1 MQKCFALTPE
11 FVVAVFVGVK
21 QTFCEPFLLHL
32 NNLIASADEVQ
43 SRQKE
48 GERGGKKASL
58 NLPLVGVLFT
68 LLFCYSFQFN
78 LIHFAFDPS
87 LSLSLSFSSAI
98 SFQSARVWASEI
110 LFYLIFP
117 SPVARLALSFISC
130 SIKIYYHNK
139 QASPKATFSL
149 SAFRGAHMRNT
160 YIYCI
165 HVCVCEV

>member
-1 MQKCFALTPE
+1 MQKCFAFSLFRHLTPE

-43 SRQKE
+43 PRQKE
-48 GERGGKKASL
+48 GERGRRKASL

-87 LSLSLSFSSAI
+87 LSLSLCSAI

-149 SAFRGAHMRNT
+149 SAFGEPT
-160 YIYCI
+160 
-165 HVCVCEV
+165 

>member
-1 MQKCFALTPE
+1 MQKCFAFSLFRHLTPE

-43 SRQKE
+43 SRQKA

-87 LSLSLSFSSAI
+87 LFVVLSLFS
-98 SFQSARVWASEI
+98 QRVCG
-110 LFYLIFP
+110 
-117 SPVARLALSFISC
+117 RLRYFFI
-130 SIKIYYHNK
+130 
-139 QASPKATFSL
+139 
-149 SAFRGAHMRNT
+149 
-160 YIYCI
+160 
-165 HVCVCEV
+165 